1 MAKKIVADMFGLALR
16 TYQRRVQRL
25 ESSTTDSS
33 ATLWQAV
40 NDFLQKTVNSLGSNS
55 SNAFDTMILRRSARS

>member
-25 ESSTTDSS
+25 ESSATDSS